1 MGPSRVTIIDVA
13 KTAGVAVSSASV
25 ALNGRPGV
33 SDGTR
38 QRVQAVADSLGFV
51 PSLRAKSLSSKRAF
65 TIGLVVQ
72 RSPDVLESDPF
83 FGALIGGIETAID
96 GHDYALILQVA
107 SDDADA
113 ENHYRRLAA
122 NRRVDGVILD
132 ELRDNDPRI
141 ALVHDLA
148 LPAVAIIP
156 ERDTFPLSA
165 VRQSSAPGITE
176 LVDHLVA
183 LGHTRIAHVSG
194 SPNYVHTRERI
205 EAWRAALEAHGLPPG
220 PLIPGDFT
228 TTGGHHAAD
237 EILALADRP
246 TAVVCANDLC
256 AVGLMNRLQDK
267 GLTIPKDMSV
277 TGFDGIAL
285 GEYVRPALTTVRST
299 PARVGKTAALLLLD
313 TIRNPTATHTKTV
326 PPGRMIV
333 RASTGP
339 CPTSR

>member
-1 MGPSRVTIIDVA
+1 VGRVTIIDVA

-33 SDGTR
+33 SEETR
-38 QRVQAVADSLGFV
+38 QRVQSVADSLGFV

-107 SDDADA
+107 ADDADA

-132 ELRDNDPRI
+132 ELRDHDPRI
-141 ALVHDLA
+141 ALVQELA

-156 ERDTFPLSA
+156 DKDTFPLSA

-183 LGHTRIAHVSG
+183 LGHARIAHVSG
-194 SPNYVHTRERI
+194 SPHYVHTRERI
-205 EAWRAALEAHGLPPG
+205 EAWREALEAHGLQPG

-228 TTGGHHAAD
+228 STGGHRAAD
-237 EILALADRP
+237 QLLALADRP

-256 AVGLMNRLQDK
+256 AVGLMNRLQDR
-267 GLTIPKDMSV
+267 GLTIPQDVSV

-313 TIRNPTATHTKTV
+313 TIRNPTAIHTKTV
-326 PPGRMIV
+326 LPGRMVV

-339 CPTSR
+339 CPT